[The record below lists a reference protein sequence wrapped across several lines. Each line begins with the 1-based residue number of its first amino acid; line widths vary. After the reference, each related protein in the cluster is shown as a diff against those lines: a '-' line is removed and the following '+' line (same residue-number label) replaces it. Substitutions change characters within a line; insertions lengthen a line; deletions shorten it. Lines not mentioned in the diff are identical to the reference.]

1 MNLPKIAICYG
12 LNTYGFYDPREKW
25 AKGTKLHFTKGCL
38 QNTVDR
44 NWTLAIFNIRQQNLF
59 FLCLFHF
66 HLTKCFYMKA
76 EEQASFS
83 LFRCDIFF
91 CCYSWILIFLWWVLR
106 AYSSPMSDSCPKDQ
120 KSTHIKPGYT
130 DHFNVFTNL
139 LHISHLRT
147 LLHESGLRSPYV
159 WTFSICQ
166 GFISIY
172 LQRLNCS

>member
-1 MNLPKIAICYG
+1 MATHSSILAWRIPWMEELGG
-12 LNTYGFYDPREKW
+12 LQSMGHKESDTTERLY
-25 AKGTKLHFTKGCL
+25 
-38 QNTVDR
+38 
-44 NWTLAIFNIRQQNLF
+44 
-59 FLCLFHF
+59 FHF
-66 HLTKCFYMKA
+66 HFYMRA

-91 CCYSWILIFLWWVLR
+91 CCCCYSWILIFLWWVLR
-106 AYSSPMSDSCPKDQ
+106 THSGPMSDSCPKDQ

>member
-12 LNTYGFYDPREKW
+12 LNIYGFYDPREKW

-91 CCYSWILIFLWWVLR
+91 LLLFLDFDLFM
-106 AYSSPMSDSCPKDQ
+106 MSPKD
-120 KSTHIKPGYT
+120 
-130 DHFNVFTNL
+130 
-139 LHISHLRT
+139 T
-147 LLHESGLRSPYV
+147 LWPYV
-159 WTFSICQ
+159 WFLPKRSKVHTHKTWIHRSF
-166 GFISIY
+166 
-172 LQRLNCS
+172 QRFH